1 MLLVLL
7 LTMQVTMLARSVA
20 TCTMWICSNND
31 HGRRDDEVMMMMH
44 EDRGFQSLMM
54 IIMMLG
60 MLTVLTK
67 MRIIRTPHINSV
79 HRQHPLLLLP
89 MTTLVV
95 SVP

>member
-1 MLLVLL
+1 
-7 LTMQVTMLARSVA
+7 
-20 TCTMWICSNND
+20 
-31 HGRRDDEVMMMMH
+31 
-44 EDRGFQSLMM
+44 MM
-54 IIMMLG
+54 IIMMMLR

-67 MRIIRTPHINSV
+67 MRIIRTPQINSV